1 MSMLLVSV
9 IGVGFAIATW
19 RVPAIGW
26 LIAAVLAFAALVAI
40 VMSVGMNRGF
50 GFGIEVSIMA
60 LAYAALLAGI
70 GLAGHKSRRR
80 PA

>member
-1 MSMLLVSV
+1 MSMLFVV

-19 RVPAIGW
+19 RVPTIGW

-40 VMSVGMNRGF
+40 VMSVGMNRGL
-50 GFGIEVSIMA
+50 GFGIEVSIIA